1 VSGARG
7 EVSGADSSTPIGN
20 ASQGEEIGGHAT
32 WGRDLGQ
39 LPIPLEIVVTDW
51 SPMSVSRR
59 TAFNSVSYL
68 LRNYLANG
76 TPSCIVALVTIER
89 IVRGD
94 VRWHSDNFGK
104 GTRNNWRSLAVV
116 HFQSTTRT
124 KGMGTRPQ
132 HSSHGYSPVPVRC

>member
-1 VSGARG
+1 MFSPFSGKLQELFDRG
-7 EVSGADSSTPIGN
+7 LP
-20 ASQGEEIGGHAT
+20 
-32 WGRDLGQ
+32 RKKDLNR
-39 LPIPLEIVVTDW
+39 I
-51 SPMSVSRR
+51 
-59 TAFNSVSYL
+59 F
-68 LRNYLANG
+68 RNYLANG

-124 KGMGTRPQ
+124 D
-132 HSSHGYSPVPVRC
+132 YSPVPVRC

>member
-1 VSGARG
+1 MGCSGPRL
-7 EVSGADSSTPIGN
+7 
-20 ASQGEEIGGHAT
+20 
-32 WGRDLGQ
+32 R
-39 LPIPLEIVVTDW
+39 
-51 SPMSVSRR
+51 SRR
-59 TAFNSVSYL
+59 EQASGWPKMLALVYSLTENDSCPGISRKQLDLCTESAEEPLF
-68 LRNYLANG
+68 RNYLANG

-89 IVRGD
+89 IVRRD

-132 HSSHGYSPVPVRC
+132 HSSHDYSPVPVRC